1 MFPDENS
8 KSAQLFN
15 RALAVMPG
23 GNSRH
28 TVFFQPYPVY
38 IDHAK
43 GSKIVDVDGV
53 ERIDCINNYSSLIH
67 GHNHPKVVEAIKKQA
82 DKLIS
87 VGLPT
92 ESEIALA
99 EIVCDRVPGV
109 EQIRFANSGTEGVMF
124 AIKAARAYTGRP
136 KIVKVEGAYH
146 GSSDT
151 AEISLNPGPADW
163 GEIDSPTSVPPAGV
177 GPGAAS
183 DTIIIPMNEVDIARA
198 IIESQADE
206 IAGIVIDPIVN
217 KLGFM
222 AASPEFLKMLREV
235 TTAKGILLIYDEVY
249 SLRLGFNGAQGAV
262 GVIPDLTA
270 LGKIIGGGL
279 PVGAVGGRAD
289 IMTELFDPRHG
300 APKLG
305 HGGTFN
311 ANPMTMA
318 AGAAAMELFD
328 REAFNRLSKLG
339 DRLREGLK
347 EALKLSQ
354 LPGVVTGGASLI
366 GLFHTD
372 QPFGNYRDLVSAI
385 GSDRS
390 IGKRSNQFFQYL
402 LNHGVYMAPM
412 GFMVLSTAMDEG
424 DIDYILDTSLKGMQI
439 ISEQSS

>member
-1 MFPDENS
+1 M
-8 KSAQLFN
+8 
-15 RALAVMPG
+15 
-23 GNSRH
+23 
-28 TVFFQPYPVY
+28 
-38 IDHAK
+38 
-43 GSKIVDVDGV
+43 
-53 ERIDCINNYSSLIH
+53 NN
-67 GHNHPKVVEAIKKQA
+67 
-82 DKLIS
+82 
-87 VGLPT
+87 
-92 ESEIALA
+92 
-99 EIVCDRVPGV
+99 
-109 EQIRFANSGTEGVMF
+109 
-124 AIKAARAYTGRP
+124 
-136 KIVKVEGAYH
+136 
-146 GSSDT
+146 
-151 AEISLNPGPADW
+151 
-163 GEIDSPTSVPPAGV
+163 
-177 GPGAAS
+177 
-183 DTIIIPMNEVDIARA
+183 VDIARS

-439 ISEQSS
+439 ISEQST